1 MTQVQARIAHQTFEL
16 TRGQV
21 ERAVRDV
28 LPEPLDD
35 HYAVVNGRR
44 YPPKQVLALATGLD
58 RADFNTHQA
67 RQVLRRLGFTA
78 GRRLDATLDSSPAR
92 HRLAKDGTEA
102 AALRPFVGQWVAQ
115 SGSEVLVAASTP
127 QAVLAWLERHNQFAD
142 AMFRVP
148 LDENDAT
155 GVAPA

>member
-1 MTQVQARIAHQTFEL
+1 MVQVQARIAHQIFEL
-16 TRGQV
+16 GRAQV

-35 HYAVVNGRR
+35 HYLVVNGRR
-44 YPPKQVLALATGLD
+44 YPPKQVLALVTGLD

-78 GRRLDATLDSSPAR
+78 GRRLDATRGSSPAR
-92 HRLAKDGTEA
+92 HRLAKAGTEA
-102 AALRPFVGQWVAQ
+102 AVLRPFVGQWVAQ
-115 SGSEVLVAASTP
+115 LGSEVLVAASTP
-127 QAVLAWLERHNQFAD
+127 QAVLAWLERHNQHAD

-148 LDENDAT
+148 LDEIEAT
-155 GVAPA
+155 GSPAC